1 MTKRV
6 NEVLSIM
13 EDYFTNYLPFVKG
26 LSSNTIK
33 SYQYAFQLL
42 FKYLEAEKNISPEQI
57 SFQALSGD
65 TIPDFLLYLEQ
76 ERGCSIHTR
85 NLRRSAIVSFAKFA
99 SKKAFVSSLS
109 FYTDVIDLPVKR
121 QPKQL
126 GVKYFTKDEI
136 AASVDAVPSKLYFFA
151 AGVSVP
157 DGSPDTSANDTPGT
171 DPTTIQAVM
180 SAAITRFFIPRFF
193 ISLFLLL

>member
-65 TIPDFLLYLEQ
+65 TISGTGARLQYTYTEFKALSN
-76 ERGCSIHTR
+76 SI
-85 NLRRSAIVSFAKFA
+85 IC
-99 SKKAFVSSLS
+99 
-109 FYTDVIDLPVKR
+109 
-121 QPKQL
+121 
-126 GVKYFTKDEI
+126 EI
-136 AASVDAVPSKLYFFA
+136 C
-151 AGVSVP
+151 
-157 DGSPDTSANDTPGT
+157 
-171 DPTTIQAVM
+171 I
-180 SAAITRFFIPRFF
+180 
-193 ISLFLLL
+193 

>member
-57 SFQALSGD
+57 SFHPVWRTPTCTSSS
-65 TIPDFLLYLEQ
+65 
-76 ERGCSIHTR
+76 RSINR
-85 NLRRSAIVSFAKFA
+85 
-99 SKKAFVSSLS
+99 
-109 FYTDVIDLPVKR
+109 VKNR
-121 QPKQL
+121 EK
-126 GVKYFTKDEI
+126 
-136 AASVDAVPSKLYFFA
+136 
-151 AGVSVP
+151 
-157 DGSPDTSANDTPGT
+157 
-171 DPTTIQAVM
+171 
-180 SAAITRFFIPRFF
+180 RF
-193 ISLFLLL
+193 